1 MKKNFKKSVRGFVST
16 EFMLV
21 FALVMALG
29 AGAAYGVLRAWP
41 QWNASKLNE
50 ALQMS
55 VNSIQN
61 HYRSTSNLTKLTTA
75 AVAQNE
81 LIDSKYIVYTNN
93 KPAGT
98 LTTPF
103 GALTYA
109 AATGGQNGE
118 ITLAGMTS
126 RDCKNIA
133 AAAIPSESYTTATI
147 GGTTIKAPNTEMDP
161 TTIGTACDSSGSVTM
176 KLTFQRA

>member
-1 MKKNFKKSVRGFVST
+1 MKKSFKKSARGFIGT

-41 QWNASKLNE
+41 QWNASKLND

-61 HYRSTSNLTKLTTA
+61 HFRSSSNLTKLTTA

-93 KPAGT
+93 KPSGT

-103 GALTYA
+103 GTLTYA

-133 AAAIPSESYTTATI
+133 AAAIPSDSYTNATV
-147 GGTTIKAPNTEMDP
+147 GGTAIKAPNVEMDP
-161 TTIGTACDSSGSVTM
+161 AAIGAACDSSGSVTM
-176 KLTFQRA
+176 KLTFPRA

>member
-1 MKKNFKKSVRGFVST
+1 MKKYFKKSVRGFVST

-61 HYRSTSNLTKLTTA
+61 HYRSTSNLSKLTTA

-103 GALTYA
+103 GTLTYA

-118 ITLAGMTS
+118 ITLAAMTS

>member
-1 MKKNFKKSVRGFVST
+1 MKKSFKKASRGFIGT

-41 QWNASKLNE
+41 QWNASKLND

-61 HYRSTSNLTKLTTA
+61 HFRSSSNLSKLTTA

-93 KPAGT
+93 KPSGT

-103 GALTYA
+103 GTLTFA

-133 AAAIPSESYTTATI
+133 AAAIPSDSYTNATV
-147 GGTTIKAPNTEMDP
+147 GGTAIKAPNVELDTAA
-161 TTIGTACDSSGSVTM
+161 IGAACDSSGSVTM
-176 KLTFQRA
+176 KLTFPRA